1 MCASGIRFPFRSIAN
16 RSFTPNYPFPCLP
29 ICSEPSHLIRLT
41 SVHWPKKLCDSID
54 RSHLYAKPAIYCRA
68 QVSLDEPEVVVLIEL
83 VKEYS
88 A

>member
-1 MCASGIRFPFRSIAN
+1 M
-16 RSFTPNYPFPCLP
+16 
-29 ICSEPSHLIRLT
+29 IRLT
-41 SVHWPKKLCDSID
+41 SVHLAELCDSID
-54 RSHLYAKPAIYCRA
+54 RSHLYAKPTAIDILPVRA